1 MKLLRLCS
9 VMMFLQCFIYKRTD
23 FVPTFELGLTVTPDR
38 IVFVVIL
45 ISGISKLARGEL
57 QFPGFGKLECYM
69 IFFAFICTVSAFMV
83 GGGSR
88 VLYYLFDFIYSPF
101 VIFLL
106 IRGIPHVADKL
117 ESISIGFLPLGAYL
131 AINGVFEHFGPHAL
145 VWPKYILDPQIGVQ
159 FERVRGSFASSEALG
174 GALIVTFLFYALY
187 ITWVKGKQLYWAYL
201 ILVITPGVIY
211 TTNQRSAWV
220 GFALCLGF
228 LAIAKTKMRRVARTF
243 VAVALLFFLSGVATH
258 FSFWEKQTLF
268 SKRQETVAYRQVNY
282 LTTLAMG
289 TANPIFGIGFGNF
302 MIAWSTYFRPIEG
315 ADVADLTDGNHNTFL
330 GLFAEVGLVGLIPYL
345 MIFYH
350 MFRVGVR
357 VYANAQGFARDFSLV
372 FLLLMATYLFG
383 ANFSDYRS
391 GPFHNT
397 ALFLIF
403 GAVAAM
409 DMQRKRH
416 SLVVDLPVRAIK

>member
-1 MKLLRLCS
+1 
-9 VMMFLQCFIYKRTD
+9 MMFLQCFIYKRTD
-23 FVPTFELGLTVTPDR
+23 FVPTFDLGLTVTPDR

-57 QFPGFGKLECYM
+57 QFPGFGRLECCM
-69 IFFAFICTVSAFMV
+69 LLFAFICTASAFIV

-88 VLYYLFDFIYSPF
+88 VLYYLFDFIYNPF

-106 IRGIPHVADKL
+106 IRSIPHSADKL
-117 ESISIGFLPLGAYL
+117 KSISTGFLPLGAYL

-220 GFALCLGF
+220 GFGVCLGC
-228 LAIAKTKMRRVARTF
+228 LAIAKTKMKRIARTLI
-243 VAVALLFFLSGVATH
+243 VVGLLVLLSGVATH
-258 FSFWEKQTLF
+258 FSVWDENTLF
-268 SKRQETVAYRQVNY
+268 SRRPDTVDYRRVNY

-289 TANPIFGIGFGNF
+289 MANPIFGVGFGNF
-302 MIAWSTYFRPIEG
+302 LMAWPTYFRPIEG
-315 ADVADLTDGNHNTFL
+315 VSIPDLTD
-330 GLFAEVGLVGLIPYL
+330 
-345 MIFYH
+345 
-350 MFRVGVR
+350 
-357 VYANAQGFARDFSLV
+357 
-372 FLLLMATYLFG
+372 
-383 ANFSDYRS
+383 
-391 GPFHNT
+391 
-397 ALFLIF
+397 
-403 GAVAAM
+403 
-409 DMQRKRH
+409 
-416 SLVVDLPVRAIK
+416 